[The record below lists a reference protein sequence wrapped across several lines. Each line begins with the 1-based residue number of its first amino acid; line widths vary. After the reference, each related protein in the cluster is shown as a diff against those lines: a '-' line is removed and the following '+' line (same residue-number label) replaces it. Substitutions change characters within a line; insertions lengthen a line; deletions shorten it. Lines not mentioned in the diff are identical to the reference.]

1 MNLSPH
7 FTLEEFTVSQ
17 TATRLGITNLPSPV
31 VIANLQNLCINLL
44 EPLRTRLGRSIKIS
58 SGYRCNLLNAKIGGA
73 DNSQHTFGEA
83 ADIIVAGMT
92 PYEVAC
98 TVRDEFN
105 YDQCILEFG
114 EWTHL
119 SLRMIPTS
127 NRRMPLTAMKRDG
140 RTVYVGGILN

>member
-17 TATRLGITNLPSPV
+17 TATRLGINNLPSPV

-44 EPLRTRLGRSIKIS
+44 EPLRTRLGRTIKIS
-58 SGYRCNLLNAKIGGA
+58 SGYRCNLLNAKVGGA

-83 ADIIVAGMT
+83 ADIIVQGIT

-98 TVRDEFN
+98 IVRDEFN

-127 NRRMPLTAMKRDG
+127 NRRMPLTAMKKDG